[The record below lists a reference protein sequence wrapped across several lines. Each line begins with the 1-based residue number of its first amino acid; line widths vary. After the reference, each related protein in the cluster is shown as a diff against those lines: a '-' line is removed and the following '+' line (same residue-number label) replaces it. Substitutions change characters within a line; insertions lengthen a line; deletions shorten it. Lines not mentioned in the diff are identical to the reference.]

1 MNVFYLCNRKKC
13 KECSDECKLTT
24 DIRYAANFD
33 LEEGKYDNGENF
45 MYAIEKDPANIS
57 GSIIGGKEHE

>member
-1 MNVFYLCNRKKC
+1 MDVFYLCNRKKC

-24 DIRYAANFD
+24 DDRYAANFK
-33 LEEGKYDNGENF
+33 LEERKDDNGENF

-57 GSIIGGKEHE
+57 GSIIGGKQYE

>member
-13 KECSDECKLTT
+13 KECYDECKLTT
-24 DIRYAANFD
+24 DVRYAVNFN
-33 LEEGKYDNGENF
+33 LEEGKDDNGENF

-57 GSIIGGKEHE
+57 GYIIGGKEHE

>member
-1 MNVFYLCNRKKC
+1 MNVLYLCNRKKC
-13 KECSDECKLTT
+13 KECSDECKLTK
-24 DIRYAANFD
+24 DVRYAVNFN
-33 LEEGKYDNGENF
+33 LEEVKDNNGENF

>member
-1 MNVFYLCNRKKC
+1 MNVLYLCNRKKC

-24 DIRYAANFD
+24 DVRYAVNFN
-33 LEEGKYDNGENF
+33 LEEGKDDNGENF

>member
-24 DIRYAANFD
+24 DVRYAVNFN
-33 LEEGKYDNGENF
+33 LEEGKDDNGENF

-57 GSIIGGKEHE
+57 SSIIGGKEHE